1 MNLKYYLRG
10 LGIGIVVST
19 LIVGIAADHR
29 SQSLSDEEVR
39 QRVRELGMVEASGVL
54 ADEIPAAT
62 AEKTAVKENVSAEPS
77 PKPEEAKSETTDAS
91 KEEPK
96 ENVEKTADEESA
108 SAESTPKPE
117 EAKNET
123 TDTPKA
129 ESKAEP
135 KENVDKTADEESASA
150 EPSTKQEETKNETTD
165 ASKEEPKA
173 ESTKIADEM
182 VTEESA
188 TVTITIQGGEGS
200 YSVCKKLEE
209 AGLVE
214 SAAAFDRYLYEK
226 RL

>member
-39 QRVRELGMVEASGVL
+39 QRARELGMVEASGVL

-62 AEKTAVKENVSAEPS
+62 AEKTAVKEEVSAEPS
-77 PKPEEAKSETTDAS
+77 PKPEEAKDETTDTPKA
-91 KEEPK
+91 EPK
-96 ENVEKTADEESA
+96 ENIEKTADEEST
-108 SAESTPKPE
+108 SAEPSPKQE

-123 TDTPKA
+123 TDASEEELKVEPKAGPKA
-129 ESKAEP
+129 EP
-135 KENVDKTADEESASA
+135 TKTAE
-150 EPSTKQEETKNETTD
+150 
-165 ASKEEPKA
+165 
-173 ESTKIADEM
+173 EM

-188 TVTITIQGGEGS
+188 MVTITIQGGEGS

-226 RL
+226 GYDKRIIAAVYAIPQGTGEDEIAELITGKK

>member
-39 QRVRELGMVEASGVL
+39 QRARELGMVEASGVL
-54 ADEIPAAT
+54 ADEIPAVT
-62 AEKTAVKENVSAEPS
+62 AE
-77 PKPEEAKSETTDAS
+77 
-91 KEEPK
+91 
-96 ENVEKTADEESA
+96 
-108 SAESTPKPE
+108 
-117 EAKNET
+117 
-123 TDTPKA
+123 
-129 ESKAEP
+129 
-135 KENVDKTADEESASA
+135 KTADEESASA
-150 EPSTKQEETKNETTD
+150 EPSPKQEEAEGETTDAPKAEPKENIEKTADEENASAEPSPKPEEAKNETTD
-165 ASKEEPKA
+165 ASKEEPEA
-173 ESTKIADEM
+173 EPTKNADEM

-200 YSVCKKLEE
+200 YSVCQKLEE

-226 RL
+226 GYDKRIIATVYAIPQGTGEDEIAELITGKK